1 MSAPVIFLG
10 PSLKLAD
17 AKAILDADYR
27 PPAQRGDLIRAVE
40 EGADVIGLVDG
51 FTHLVPA
58 VTHKEIL
65 FALSRGVQ
73 TYGAASLGALRAAEL
88 AEYGMI
94 GVGRIFEEYRAGKMT
109 SDEVAL
115 CHGPMELGYCPVS
128 EAIVN
133 VRATIA
139 AAVAAGLLPNSADAL
154 LTIARDMH
162 FAARTWT
169 QVLMS
174 AGRQHLPANELDSF
188 RAWLPR
194 GRADPKRLDAIALL
208 EAIRD
213 RRQDAG
219 TNAARHFE
227 FRPTQAFFALHRSV
241 TSVDRH
247 SAIGE

>member
-27 PPAQRGDLIRAVE
+27 PPAQRGDVIRAVE
-40 EGADVIGLVDG
+40 DSADVIGLVDG
-51 FTHLVPA
+51 YTHLVPA

-65 FALSRGVQ
+65 FTLSRGVQ
-73 TYGAASLGALRAAEL
+73 VYGAASLGALRAAEL
-88 AEYGMI
+88 ADYGMI
-94 GVGRIFEEYRAGKMT
+94 GVGRIFRDYRAGKMT

-128 EAIVN
+128 EALVN

-139 AAVAAGLLPNSADAL
+139 AAVAAGLLPSAADAL

-162 FAARTWT
+162 FAARTWP
-169 QVLMS
+169 QVL
-174 AGRQHLPANELDSF
+174 AAADRQNLPADELDAF
-188 RAWLPR
+188 RTWLPS

-208 EAIRD
+208 EAIRN

-219 TNAARHFE
+219 THAAGHFE
-227 FRPTQAFFALHRSV
+227 FRPTQAFSALHRSV
-241 TSVDRH
+241 TLVDRH